1 MQPTLKTLLLFS
13 MCILSGHLPAQHH
26 RMHPDIP
33 ADTSYNVQKE
43 LVKHRKKYPFIQI
56 AEVVHSEGST
66 FLDNLTYHRIDQRDL
81 HLDLFLPKQAGS
93 TAAPLVIMIHGGGW
107 RSGNK
112 DMDHPMAAYWAAN
125 GYIAACVEYRLSM
138 EAQYPA
144 QIQDIKTAIRWLKL
158 HAQRFAIDT
167 TKVAIMGCSAGGQL
181 AALIGS
187 RNDDFPLYQTDAYNQ
202 VSDRV
207 QAVID
212 FDGVLAF
219 LHPDSSEGK
228 DRPDKP
234 SAATQFL
241 GIPAQDCPDRW
252 NEASAL
258 HQVNPSSAPILFVN
272 SSQPRFSAGQQDMMH
287 KLDALGIPNKA
298 YLLEGTPHSFWLFQ
312 PWMNEAMQQA
322 VQFLDQLY
330 RSSDYKPNVGERYSD
345 VCWYECGDRKK
356 AKNIVCTLKTRA

>member
-1 MQPTLKTLLLFS
+1 MQPTLKTLLLLA

-56 AEVVHSEGST
+56 AEEVHSEGST

-144 QIQDIKTAIRWLKL
+144 QIQEIKTAIRWLKL

-167 TKVAIMGCSAGGQL
+167 TKVAIMGCSAGG
-181 AALIGS
+181 
-187 RNDDFPLYQTDAYNQ
+187 
-202 VSDRV
+202 
-207 QAVID
+207 
-212 FDGVLAF
+212 
-219 LHPDSSEGK
+219 
-228 DRPDKP
+228 
-234 SAATQFL
+234 
-241 GIPAQDCPDRW
+241 
-252 NEASAL
+252 
-258 HQVNPSSAPILFVN
+258 
-272 SSQPRFSAGQQDMMH
+272 
-287 KLDALGIPNKA
+287 
-298 YLLEGTPHSFWLFQ
+298 
-312 PWMNEAMQQA
+312 
-322 VQFLDQLY
+322 
-330 RSSDYKPNVGERYSD
+330 
-345 VCWYECGDRKK
+345 
-356 AKNIVCTLKTRA
+356 